1 MINYQKSVFDRL
13 FKEESVELSK
23 VDVEL
28 GLADDV
34 KKAYTDAIAARK
46 SANESYGTIVAFL
59 KEVNAK
65 LNDAK
70 SKSESALQVIERF
83 EKAAKELGVDIPAE
97 VKNQKHN
104 IQDGLKGT
112 IAMYSKKVQSFKP

>member
-1 MINYQKSVFDRL
+1 MTEWDKFQKMVNLKS
-13 FKEESVELSK
+13 EAI
-23 VDVEL
+23 EL

-34 KKAYTDAIAARK
+34 KKAYAAAISARK
-46 SANESYGTIVAFL
+46 SANESYGTISAFL

-70 SKSESALQVIERF
+70 NKSESALQVIERF
-83 EKAAKELGVDIPAE
+83 EKAAKDLGVDIPAE
-97 VKNQKHN
+97 VKNQKQN

-112 IAMYSKKVQSFKP
+112 IAIYTKKVESFKP